1 MKFLRDPCALGDA
14 HLQGHLKLMIQ
25 LSRRVV
31 ECLPKDGQF
40 VISTDIDF
48 VPKIPARQRFCANGE
63 FGERESNSSGNV
75 PAERGGHEQSQQ
87 PGGRDYY
94 EKAMAHLLGL
104 LVHCRPLLKYSF
116 LHALHQRRTEI
127 DQILDL
133 SRQSELNSRPIAHVR
148 QFNLTVNLRGQSCL
162 ESFQGA

>member
-1 MKFLRDPCALGDA
+1 MKLTRNPCALADA
-14 HLQGHLKLMIQ
+14 HLQSHFELMIQ
-25 LSRRVV
+25 LPGRMV

-40 VISTDIDF
+40 VISSDIDL
-48 VPKIPARQRFCANGE
+48 VPKIAARQRLCANGE

-104 LVHCRPLLKYSF
+104 FVHLARC
-116 LHALHQRRTEI
+116 
-127 DQILDL
+127 
-133 SRQSELNSRPIAHVR
+133 
-148 QFNLTVNLRGQSCL
+148 
-162 ESFQGA
+162 